1 MITNAKYIEQEDMP
15 MAEENNAAKSQSLLS
30 GAFVLVIATVLVKVI
45 GALFKIPLSMLIG
58 EVGRGYFSTAYEI
71 YTPLYSISM
80 AGLPVAVSRL
90 VAKERSLGH
99 FRDVRMIRRVSG
111 RLFVLMGALGT
122 ILLFAIAYPYTKFVV
137 GYVENIYCVLAIAP
151 SIFFCCCMSTYR
163 GYYEGLQNML
173 PTAISE
179 VTEVVGK
186 LIVGLGASYILM
198 KTELA
203 KFEAGEPVFGAV
215 RATQEEALA
224 AIYPFAATTAV
235 LGVTSGTIFGLLFL
249 MIRHKI
255 KGDGITK
262 AELLASPKPAES
274 KDLARVII
282 MTALPIAASSLVTN
296 ITNLIDA
303 ATIQNRLQY
312 AVEKAPDVIYE
323 LYGAEFET
331 MKVAD
336 AQIVKYI
343 YGIYNEVLDF
353 KNLIPTITMT
363 LGISAIPVL
372 SAAWANHRTHDIKVA
387 VESVIRVTMLIS
399 LPTGFGMAAV
409 SYSLLDT
416 FYPAATASIGS
427 SILAVYGCTIFI
439 FAVSSPITSM
449 LQGLGRTD
457 IPLKSLI
464 VGAVIKIILNY
475 VLIGNPNINING
487 APIASIA
494 CYLVVVIIN
503 LYSIIKLTGVR
514 INFASVFVKPC
525 ICSAI
530 SATVAFLTNLVFG
543 KFLGSIGDPDSMING
558 STIALVIAVI
568 AAVVAYV
575 ITILLLKGISKDDL
589 LMIPKGEK
597 IAAALE
603 KKGFLG

>member
-1 MITNAKYIEQEDMP
+1 
-15 MAEENNAAKSQSLLS
+15 MAEEKTGAKSQSLLS
-30 GAFVLVIATVLVKVI
+30 GAFILVVATVLVKVI

-99 FRDVRMIRRVSG
+99 FRDVRMIRRVAR
-111 RLFVLMGALGT
+111 RLFLLMGVLGT
-122 ILLFAIAYPYTKFVV
+122 VLLLLIAYPYTKFVV

-163 GYYEGLQNML
+163 GYYEGMQNMV

-179 VTEVVGK
+179 VIEVVGK
-186 LIVGLGASYILM
+186 LVVGLGASYILL
-198 KTELA
+198 KSELA
-203 KFEAGEPVFGAV
+203 KFEAGKPVFGAI
-215 RATQEEALA
+215 RATQEDALA
-224 AIYPFAATTAV
+224 AIYPFAAATAV
-235 LGVTSGTIFGLLFL
+235 LGVTSGTILGLIYLVV
-249 MIRHKI
+249 RHKLA
-255 KGDGITK
+255 GDGITK
-262 AELLASPKPAES
+262 AELLASPKPES
-274 KDLARVII
+274 GRALAKII
-282 MTALPIAASSLVTN
+282 VMTALPIAASSLVTN

-303 ATIQNRLQY
+303 ATIQNRLKY
-312 AVEKAPDVIYE
+312 AVEKAPDVIYA
-323 LYGAEFET
+323 LYGTEFET

-336 AQIVKYI
+336 SQIVKYI

-372 SAAWANHRTHDIKVA
+372 SAAWANHQRHDIKVA

-399 LPTGFGMAAV
+399 LPTGFGLAAV

-464 VGAVIKIILNY
+464 VGAVIKIVLNY
-475 VLIGNPNINING
+475 VLIGNPHINING

-503 LYSIIKLTGVR
+503 MYSIIKITGVR
-514 INFASVFVKPC
+514 INLMSVFVKPC
-525 ICSAI
+525 ICSVI
-530 SATVAFLTNLVFG
+530 SAVIAFLTNSVFSR
-543 KFLGSIGDPDSMING
+543 FLGSLGNPDSMING
-558 STIALVIAVI
+558 NTVALAIAVI
-568 AAVVAYV
+568 AAVIAYV
-575 ITILLLKGISKDDL
+575 ITILLFKGISKDDL
-589 LMIPKGEK
+589 MMIPKGEK
-597 IAAALE
+597 IAEALE
-603 KKGFLG
+603 KRGFLG

>member
-1 MITNAKYIEQEDMP
+1 
-15 MAEENNAAKSQSLLS
+15 MAEEKSGARSQSLLS
-30 GAFVLVIATVLVKVI
+30 GAFILVVATVLVKVI

-99 FRDVRMIRRVSG
+99 FRDVRMIRRVSA
-111 RLFVLMGALGT
+111 RLFLLMGVLGT
-122 ILLFAIAYPYTKFVV
+122 VLLMLVAYPYTKFIVK
-137 GYVENIYCVLAIAP
+137 YVENVYCVLAIAP

-163 GYYEGLQNML
+163 GYYEGMQNML

-179 VTEVVGK
+179 VIEVVGK
-186 LIVGLGASYILM
+186 LIVGLGASYALL
-198 KTELA
+198 KSQLA
-203 KFEAGEPVFGAV
+203 RFEAGQPVFGAV
-215 RATQEEALA
+215 RETKEDALA
-224 AIYPFAATTAV
+224 AIYPYAATTAV
-235 LGVTSGTIFGLLFL
+235 LGVTSGTVLGLVYLI
-249 MIRHKI
+249 IRHRL

-262 AELLASPKPAES
+262 AQLLSSPKPA
-274 KDLARVII
+274 DGQTLAKII
-282 MTALPIAASSLVTN
+282 VMTALPIAASSLVTN

-303 ATIQNRLQY
+303 ATIQARLQH
-312 AVEKAPDVIYE
+312 AVEKAPDVIYS
-323 LYGAEFET
+323 LYGVEFDE

-336 AQIVKYI
+336 SQIVKYI

-353 KNLIPTITMT
+353 KNLVPTITMT

-372 SAAWANHRTHDIKVA
+372 SAAWANQKRHSIKLA

-399 LPTGFGMAAV
+399 LPTGFGLAAV
-409 SYSLLDT
+409 SYSLLDM
-416 FYPAATASIGS
+416 FYPAAMASIGS
-427 SILAVYGCTIFI
+427 TILAVYGCTIFI

-449 LQGLGRTD
+449 LQAIGRTD
-457 IPLKSLI
+457 IPLKSLV
-464 VGAVIKIILNY
+464 VGAVIKIVLNCI
-475 VLIGNPNINING
+475 LIGNPHINING

-503 LYSIIKLTGVR
+503 LYSIIKITEVK
-514 INFASVFVKPC
+514 INFGSVFIKPC

-530 SATVAFLTNLVFG
+530 SAFVAFLTNLVFG
-543 KFLGSIGDPDSMING
+543 KFLGSLGNTDSMLNG
-558 STIALVIAVI
+558 NTVALIIAVI
-568 AAVVAYV
+568 AAVIAYV
-575 ITILLLKGISKDDL
+575 ITILLFKGISKDDL

-597 IAAALE
+597 IAETLE
-603 KKGFLG
+603 KRGFLG

>member
-1 MITNAKYIEQEDMP
+1 
-15 MAEENNAAKSQSLLS
+15 MAEEKSGARSQSLLS
-30 GAFVLVIATVLVKVI
+30 GAFILVVATVLVKVI

-99 FRDVRMIRRVSG
+99 FRDVRMIRRVSA
-111 RLFVLMGALGT
+111 RLFLLMGVLGT
-122 ILLFAIAYPYTKFVV
+122 VLLMLVAYPYTKFIVK
-137 GYVENIYCVLAIAP
+137 YVENVYCVLAIAP

-163 GYYEGLQNML
+163 GYYEGMQNML

-179 VTEVVGK
+179 VIEVVGK
-186 LIVGLGASYILM
+186 LIVGLGASYALL
-198 KTELA
+198 KSQLA
-203 KFEAGEPVFGAV
+203 RFEAGQPVFGAI
-215 RATQEEALA
+215 RETKEDALA
-224 AIYPFAATTAV
+224 AIYPYAATTAV
-235 LGVTSGTIFGLLFL
+235 LGVTSGTVLGLVYLI
-249 MIRHKI
+249 IRHRL

-262 AELLASPKPAES
+262 AQLLSSPKPA
-274 KDLARVII
+274 DGQTLAKII
-282 MTALPIAASSLVTN
+282 VMTALPIAASSLVTN

-303 ATIQNRLQY
+303 ATIQARLQH
-312 AVEKAPDVIYE
+312 AVEKAPDVIYS
-323 LYGAEFET
+323 LYGVEFDE

-336 AQIVKYI
+336 SQIVKYI

-353 KNLIPTITMT
+353 KNLVPTITMT

-372 SAAWANHRTHDIKVA
+372 SAAWANQKRRSIKLA

-399 LPTGFGMAAV
+399 LPTGFGLAAV
-409 SYSLLDT
+409 SYSLLDM

-427 SILAVYGCTIFI
+427 TILAVYGCTIFI

-449 LQGLGRTD
+449 LQAIGRTD
-457 IPLKSLI
+457 IPLKSLV
-464 VGAVIKIILNY
+464 VGAVIKIVLNCI
-475 VLIGNPNINING
+475 LIGNPHINING

-503 LYSIIKLTGVR
+503 LYSIIKITEVK
-514 INFASVFVKPC
+514 INFGSVFIKPC

-530 SATVAFLTNLVFG
+530 SAFVAFLTNLVFG
-543 KFLGSIGDPDSMING
+543 KFLGSLGNTDSMLNG
-558 STIALVIAVI
+558 NTVALIIAVI
-568 AAVVAYV
+568 AAVIAYV
-575 ITILLLKGISKDDL
+575 ITILLFKGISKDDL

-597 IAAALE
+597 IAETLE
-603 KKGFLG
+603 KRGFLG

>member
-1 MITNAKYIEQEDMP
+1 
-15 MAEENNAAKSQSLLS
+15 MAEEKSGVKGQSLLS
-30 GAFVLVIATVLVKVI
+30 GAFILVVATVLVKVI

-99 FRDVRMIRRVSG
+99 FRDVRMIRRVSA
-111 RLFVLMGALGT
+111 RLFLLMGILGT
-122 ILLFAIAYPYTKFVV
+122 VLLMLIAYPYTKFIVK
-137 GYVENIYCVLAIAP
+137 YVENVYCVLAIAP

-163 GYYEGLQNML
+163 GYYEGMQNML
-173 PTAISE
+173 PTAVSE
-179 VTEVVGK
+179 VIEVVGK
-186 LIVGLGASYILM
+186 LIVGLGASYILL
-198 KTELA
+198 KNQLA
-203 KFEAGEPVFGAV
+203 RFEAGQPVFGAV
-215 RATQEEALA
+215 RETKEDALA

-235 LGVTSGTIFGLLFL
+235 IGVTSGTVLGLIYLVV
-249 MIRHKI
+249 RHKI

-262 AELLASPKPAES
+262 EQLLSSPKPAS
-274 KDLARVII
+274 SQALAKII
-282 MTALPIAASSLVTN
+282 VMTALPIAASSLVTN

-303 ATIQNRLQY
+303 ATIQARLKY
-312 AVEKAPDVIYE
+312 AVEKAPDVIYA
-323 LYGAEFET
+323 LYGTEFEE

-336 AQIVKYI
+336 SQIVKYI

-353 KNLIPTITMT
+353 KNLVPTITMT

-372 SAAWANHRTHDIKVA
+372 SAAWANHQRHDIKVA

-399 LPTGFGMAAV
+399 LPTGFGLAAV
-409 SYSLLDT
+409 SYSLLDM

-427 SILAVYGCTIFI
+427 TILAVYGCTIFI

-464 VGAVIKIILNY
+464 VGAVIKIILNV
-475 VLIGNPNINING
+475 VLIGNPHINING

-503 LYSIIKLTGVR
+503 MYCIIKITGVK

-530 SATVAFLTNLVFG
+530 SAFVAFLTNLVFG
-543 KFLGSIGDPDSMING
+543 KFLGSLGDPDSMING
-558 STIALVIAVI
+558 NTVALIIAVI
-568 AAVVAYV
+568 AAVIAYV
-575 ITILLLKGISKDDL
+575 ITILLFKGISKDDL

-597 IAAALE
+597 IAETLE
-603 KKGFLG
+603 KRGFLG

>member
-1 MITNAKYIEQEDMP
+1 
-15 MAEENNAAKSQSLLS
+15 MAEEKSGARSQSLLS
-30 GAFVLVIATVLVKVI
+30 GAFILVVATVLVKVI

-99 FRDVRMIRRVSG
+99 FRDVRMIRRVSA
-111 RLFVLMGALGT
+111 RLFLLMGVLGT
-122 ILLFAIAYPYTKFVV
+122 VLLMLVAYPYTKFIVK
-137 GYVENIYCVLAIAP
+137 YVENVYCVLAIAP

-163 GYYEGLQNML
+163 GYYEGMQNML

-179 VTEVVGK
+179 VIEVVGK
-186 LIVGLGASYILM
+186 LIVGLGASYALL
-198 KTELA
+198 KSQLA
-203 KFEAGEPVFGAV
+203 RFEAGQPVFGAV
-215 RATQEEALA
+215 RETKEDALA
-224 AIYPFAATTAV
+224 AIYPYAATTAV
-235 LGVTSGTIFGLLFL
+235 LGVTSGTVLGLVYLI
-249 MIRHKI
+249 IRHRL

-262 AELLASPKPAES
+262 AQLLSSPKPA
-274 KDLARVII
+274 DGQTLAKII
-282 MTALPIAASSLVTN
+282 VMTALPIAASSLVTN

-303 ATIQNRLQY
+303 ATIQARLQH
-312 AVEKAPDVIYE
+312 AVEKAPDVIYS
-323 LYGAEFET
+323 LYGVEFDE

-336 AQIVKYI
+336 SQIVKYI

-353 KNLIPTITMT
+353 KNLVPTITMT

-372 SAAWANHRTHDIKVA
+372 SAAWANQKRHSIKLA

-399 LPTGFGMAAV
+399 LPTGFGLAAV
-409 SYSLLDT
+409 SYSLLDM

-427 SILAVYGCTIFI
+427 TILAVYGCTIFI

-449 LQGLGRTD
+449 LQAIGRTD
-457 IPLKSLI
+457 IPLKSLV
-464 VGAVIKIILNY
+464 VGAVIKIVLNCI
-475 VLIGNPNINING
+475 LIGNPHINING

-503 LYSIIKLTGVR
+503 FYSIIKITEVK
-514 INFASVFVKPC
+514 INFGSVFIKPC

-530 SATVAFLTNLVFG
+530 SAFVAFLTNLVFG
-543 KFLGSIGDPDSMING
+543 KFLGSLGNTDSMLNG
-558 STIALVIAVI
+558 NTVALIIAVI
-568 AAVVAYV
+568 AAVIAYV
-575 ITILLLKGISKDDL
+575 ITILLFKGISKDDL

-597 IAAALE
+597 IAEALE
-603 KKGFLG
+603 KRGFLG

>member
-1 MITNAKYIEQEDMP
+1 
-15 MAEENNAAKSQSLLS
+15 MADEKSGIKSQSLLS
-30 GAFVLVIATVLVKVI
+30 GAFILVVATILVKVI

-90 VAKERSLGH
+90 VARERSLGH

-111 RLFVLMGALGT
+111 RLFLMMGIIGT
-122 ILLFAIAYPYTKFVV
+122 LLLLLIAYPYTRFIVK
-137 GYVENIYCVLAIAP
+137 YVENVYCVLAIAP

-163 GYYEGLQNML
+163 GYYEGMQNML
-173 PTAISE
+173 PTAVSE
-179 VTEVVGK
+179 VIEVVGK
-186 LIVGLGASYILM
+186 LIVGLGASYLLL
-198 KTELA
+198 KSELA
-203 KFEAGEPVFGAV
+203 RFEAGQPVFGAI
-215 RATQEEALA
+215 RATKEDALA

-235 LGVTSGTIFGLLFL
+235 LGVTSGTVLGLIYLVL
-249 MIRHKI
+249 RHKI

-262 AELLASPKPAES
+262 AELLASPKPAS
-274 KDLARVII
+274 GSSLAKII
-282 MTALPIAASSLVTN
+282 VMTALPIAASSLVTN

-303 ATIQNRLQY
+303 ATIQARLKY
-312 AVEKAPDVIYE
+312 AFEKGPDIIYA
-323 LYGAEFET
+323 LYGAEFEN
-331 MKVAD
+331 MKIAD
-336 AQIVKYI
+336 SQVVKYI

-372 SAAWANHRTHDIKVA
+372 SAAWANHQSHDIKVA

-399 LPTGFGMAAV
+399 LPTGFGLAAV

-427 SILAVYGCTIFI
+427 TILAVYGCTMFV

-457 IPLKSLI
+457 IPLKSLT
-464 VGAVIKIILNY
+464 VGAVIKIVLNY
-475 VLIGNPNINING
+475 ILIGNPNINING

-494 CYLVVVIIN
+494 CYLVVVLIN
-503 LYSIIKLTGVR
+503 MYCIIKITGVR
-514 INFASVFVKPC
+514 INFGSVFIKPC
-525 ICSAI
+525 ICSGI
-530 SATVAFLTNLVFG
+530 SAVVAFLTNLVFG
-543 KFLGSIGDPDSMING
+543 KFLGNIGNPDSIMNG
-558 STIALVIAVI
+558 NTIALIIAVI
-568 AAVVAYV
+568 AAVIAYV
-575 ITILLLKGISKDDL
+575 ITILLFKGISKDDL

-597 IAAALE
+597 IAETLE
-603 KKGFLG
+603 KRGFLG

>member
-1 MITNAKYIEQEDMP
+1 
-15 MAEENNAAKSQSLLS
+15 MAEEKSGKKSQSLLS
-30 GAFVLVIATVLVKVI
+30 GAFILVVATILVKVI

-99 FRDVRMIRRVSG
+99 FRDVRMIRRVAR
-111 RLFVLMGALGT
+111 RLFLIMGVLGT
-122 ILLFAIAYPYTKFVV
+122 ALLLLIAYPYTKYVV
-137 GYVENIYCVLAIAP
+137 GFVENVYCVLAIAP

-163 GYYEGLQNML
+163 GYYEGMQNMV

-179 VTEVVGK
+179 VIEVVGK
-186 LIVGLGASYILM
+186 LVVGLGASYILL
-198 KTELA
+198 KTQLA
-203 KFEAGEPVFGAV
+203 KFAAGQPVFGAV
-215 RATQEEALA
+215 RATEEEALA
-224 AIYPFAATTAV
+224 AIYPFAAAAAV
-235 LGVTSGTIFGLLFL
+235 LGVTSGTILGLIYLV
-249 MIRHKI
+249 IRHKFA
-255 KGDGITK
+255 GDGITK
-262 AELLASPKPAES
+262 SELLASPKPQS
-274 KDLARVII
+274 GRTLAKIII

-303 ATIQNRLQY
+303 ATIQNRLKY
-312 AVEKAPDVIYE
+312 AFEKAPDVINA

-331 MKVAD
+331 MKIAD
-336 AQIVKYI
+336 SQVVKYI

-372 SAAWANHRTHDIKVA
+372 SAAWANRQRDDIKVA

-399 LPTGFGMAAV
+399 LPTGFGLAAV
-409 SYSLLDT
+409 AHSLLDM
-416 FYPAATASIGS
+416 FYPTATANIGAP
-427 SILAVYGCTIFI
+427 ILAVYGCTMFV

-464 VGAVIKIILNY
+464 VGAVIKIVLNY
-475 VLIGNPNINING
+475 VLIGNPHINIEG

-494 CYLVVVIIN
+494 CYLVVLLIN
-503 LYSIIKLTGVR
+503 MYSIIKLTGVK
-514 INFASVFVKPC
+514 INFMSVFIKPC

-530 SATVAFLTNLVFG
+530 SAVVAFLTNLVFG
-543 KFLGSIGDPDSMING
+543 KFLGNLGDPDGMLNG
-558 STIALVIAVI
+558 NSFALIIAVI
-568 AAVVAYV
+568 AAVISYI

-597 IAAALE
+597 VAEALE
-603 KKGFLG
+603 KRGFLG

>member
-1 MITNAKYIEQEDMP
+1 
-15 MAEENNAAKSQSLLS
+15 MAEEKSGSKSQSLLS
-30 GAFVLVIATVLVKVI
+30 GAFVLVVATVLVKVI

-99 FRDVRMIRRVSG
+99 FRDVRMIRRVSS
-111 RLFVLMGALGT
+111 RLFLMMGVIGTAL
-122 ILLFAIAYPYTKFVV
+122 LMLIAYPYTKYVV
-137 GYVENIYCVLAIAP
+137 GYVENVWCVLAIAP

-163 GYYEGLQNML
+163 GYYEGLQNMI
-173 PTAISE
+173 PTAVSE
-179 VTEVVGK
+179 VIEVIGK
-186 LIVGLGASYILM
+186 LIVGLGASYILL
-198 KTELA
+198 KSELA

-215 RATQEEALA
+215 RATKEEALA

-235 LGVTSGTIFGLLFL
+235 LGVTAGTILGLIYL

-262 AELLASPKPAES
+262 ADLQASPKPASSTE
-274 KDLARVII
+274 LAKVIV
-282 MTALPIAASSLVTN
+282 MTALPIAASSLVTS
-296 ITNLIDA
+296 ITNIIDA

-312 AVEKAPDVIYE
+312 AVEKAPDVIYK
-323 LYGAEFET
+323 LYGDEFAA

-336 AQIVKYI
+336 SQIVKYI

-372 SAAWANHRTHDIKVA
+372 SAAWANRQTHEVKLA
-387 VESVIRVTMLIS
+387 VESVIRVTMLIA
-399 LPTGFGMAAV
+399 LPTGLGMAAV

-416 FYPAATASIGS
+416 FYSSATASIGS

-439 FAVSSPITSM
+439 FAASSPITSM

-457 IPLKSLI
+457 IPLKSLA
-464 VGAVIKIILNY
+464 VGAVVKIILNY

-487 APIASIA
+487 APIASVA
-494 CYLVVVIIN
+494 CYLVVVVIN
-503 LYSIIKLTGVR
+503 LYSIIKITGVR
-514 INFASVFVKPC
+514 INFGSVFIKPC
-525 ICSAI
+525 VCSVI
-530 SATVAFLTNLVFG
+530 SSVVAFLTNFIFG
-543 KFLGSIGDPDSMING
+543 KFLGGIGDPDSMING
-558 STIALVIAVI
+558 NTIALVIAVI
-568 AAVVAYV
+568 AAVIAYV

-589 LMIPKGEK
+589 MMIPKGEK
-597 IAAALE
+597 VAAVLE

>member
-1 MITNAKYIEQEDMP
+1 
-15 MAEENNAAKSQSLLS
+15 MAEEKSGARSQSLLS
-30 GAFVLVIATVLVKVI
+30 GAFILVVATVLVKVI

-99 FRDVRMIRRVSG
+99 FRDVRMIRRVSA
-111 RLFVLMGALGT
+111 RLFLLMGVLGT
-122 ILLFAIAYPYTKFVV
+122 VLLMLVAYPYTKFIVK
-137 GYVENIYCVLAIAP
+137 YVENVYCVLAIAP

-163 GYYEGLQNML
+163 GYYEGMQNML

-179 VTEVVGK
+179 VIEVVGK
-186 LIVGLGASYILM
+186 LIVGLGASYALL
-198 KTELA
+198 KSQLA
-203 KFEAGEPVFGAV
+203 RFEAGQPVFGAV
-215 RATQEEALA
+215 RETKEDALA
-224 AIYPFAATTAV
+224 AIYPYAATTAV
-235 LGVTSGTIFGLLFL
+235 LGVTSGTVLGLVYLI
-249 MIRHKI
+249 IRHRL

-262 AELLASPKPAES
+262 AQLLSSPKPA
-274 KDLARVII
+274 DGQTLAKII
-282 MTALPIAASSLVTN
+282 VMTALPIAASSLVTN

-303 ATIQNRLQY
+303 ATIQARLQH
-312 AVEKAPDVIYE
+312 AVEKAPDVIYS
-323 LYGAEFET
+323 LYGVEFDE

-336 AQIVKYI
+336 SQIVKYI

-353 KNLIPTITMT
+353 KNLVPTITMT

-372 SAAWANHRTHDIKVA
+372 SAAWANQKRRSIKVA

-399 LPTGFGMAAV
+399 LPTGFGLAAV
-409 SYSLLDT
+409 SYSLLDM

-427 SILAVYGCTIFI
+427 TILAVYGCTIFI

-449 LQGLGRTD
+449 LQAIGRTD
-457 IPLKSLI
+457 IPLKSLV
-464 VGAVIKIILNY
+464 VGAVIKIVLNCI
-475 VLIGNPNINING
+475 LIGNPHINING

-503 LYSIIKLTGVR
+503 LYSIIKITEVK
-514 INFASVFVKPC
+514 INFGSVFIKPC

-530 SATVAFLTNLVFG
+530 SAFVAFLTNLVFG
-543 KFLGSIGDPDSMING
+543 KFLGSLGNTDSMLNG
-558 STIALVIAVI
+558 NTVALIIAVI
-568 AAVVAYV
+568 AAVIAYV
-575 ITILLLKGISKDDL
+575 ITILLFKGISKDDL

-597 IAAALE
+597 IAETLE
-603 KKGFLG
+603 KRGFLG

>member
-1 MITNAKYIEQEDMP
+1 
-15 MAEENNAAKSQSLLS
+15 MADGKSGVKSQSLLS
-30 GAFVLVIATVLVKVI
+30 GAFILVVATVLVKVI

-99 FRDVRMIRRVSG
+99 FRDVRMIRRVSA
-111 RLFVLMGALGT
+111 RLFVMMGAIGT
-122 ILLFAIAYPYTKFVV
+122 VLLLLIAYPYTRFIVK
-137 GYVENIYCVLAIAP
+137 YVENVYCVLAIAP

-173 PTAISE
+173 PTAVSE
-179 VTEVVGK
+179 VIEVIGK
-186 LIVGLGASYILM
+186 LIVGLGASYALL
-198 KTELA
+198 KAELA
-203 KFEAGEPVFGAV
+203 KFEAGQPVFGAV
-215 RATQEEALA
+215 RATREDALA

-235 LGVTSGTIFGLLFL
+235 LGVTSGTILGLIYLIL
-249 MIRHKI
+249 RHKI
-255 KGDGITK
+255 KGDGITR
-262 AELLASPKPAES
+262 AELLASPKPAS
-274 KDLARVII
+274 GSSLAKIII

-303 ATIQNRLQY
+303 ATIQARLKY
-312 AVEKAPDVIYE
+312 AVEKAPDVIYA
-323 LYGAEFET
+323 LYGTEFET

-336 AQIVKYI
+336 SQIVKYI

-353 KNLIPTITMT
+353 KNLIPTVTMT

-372 SAAWANHRTHDIKVA
+372 SAAWANQQTHSIKVA

-399 LPTGFGMAAV
+399 LPTGFGLAAV

-416 FYPAATASIGS
+416 FYPAATASIGAT
-427 SILAVYGCTIFI
+427 ILAVYGCTMFV

-457 IPLKSLI
+457 IPLKSLV

-475 VLIGNPNINING
+475 ILIGSPHINING

-494 CYLVVVIIN
+494 CYLVVVLIN
-503 LYSIIKLTGVR
+503 LYSIIKITGVN
-514 INFASVFVKPC
+514 INFGSVFIKPC
-525 ICSAI
+525 ICSGI
-530 SATVAFLTNLVFG
+530 SAVVAFLTNLVFG
-543 KFLGSIGDPDSMING
+543 KFLGNIGNPDSVMNG
-558 STIALVIAVI
+558 NTIALIIAVI
-568 AAVVAYV
+568 AAVIAYV
-575 ITILLLKGISKDDL
+575 ITILLFKGISKDDL

-597 IAAALE
+597 IAEDLE
-603 KKGFLG
+603 KRGFLG

>member
-1 MITNAKYIEQEDMP
+1 
-15 MAEENNAAKSQSLLS
+15 MAEEKSGKKSQSLLS
-30 GAFVLVIATVLVKVI
+30 GAFILVVATILVKVI

-99 FRDVRMIRRVSG
+99 FRDVRMIRRVAR
-111 RLFVLMGALGT
+111 RLFLIMGVLGT
-122 ILLFAIAYPYTKFVV
+122 VLLLLIAYPYTKYVV
-137 GYVENIYCVLAIAP
+137 GFVENVYCVLAIAP

-163 GYYEGLQNML
+163 GYYEGMQNMV

-179 VTEVVGK
+179 VIEVVGK
-186 LIVGLGASYILM
+186 LVVGLGASYILL
-198 KTELA
+198 KTQLA
-203 KFEAGEPVFGAV
+203 KFAAGQPVFGAV
-215 RATQEEALA
+215 RATEEEALA
-224 AIYPFAATTAV
+224 AIYPFAAAAAV
-235 LGVTSGTIFGLLFL
+235 LGVTSGTILGLIYLV
-249 MIRHKI
+249 IRHKFV
-255 KGDGITK
+255 GDGITK
-262 AELLASPKPAES
+262 SELLASPKPQS
-274 KDLARVII
+274 GRTLAKIII

-303 ATIQNRLQY
+303 ATIQNRLKY
-312 AVEKAPDVIYE
+312 AFEKAPDVINA
-323 LYGAEFET
+323 LYGAEFEA
-331 MKVAD
+331 MKIAD
-336 AQIVKYI
+336 SQVVKYI

-372 SAAWANHRTHDIKVA
+372 SAAWANRQRNDIKVA

-399 LPTGFGMAAV
+399 LPTGFCLAAV
-409 SYSLLDT
+409 AHSLLDM
-416 FYPAATASIGS
+416 FYPAATANIGAP
-427 SILAVYGCTIFI
+427 ILAVYGCTIFI

-475 VLIGNPNINING
+475 VLIGNPHINIEG

-494 CYLVVVIIN
+494 CYLVVLIIN
-503 LYSIIKLTGVR
+503 MYSIIKLTGVK
-514 INFASVFVKPC
+514 INFMSVFIKPC

-530 SATVAFLTNLVFG
+530 SAVVAFLTNLVFG
-543 KFLGSIGDPDSMING
+543 KFLGNLGDPDGMLNG
-558 STIALVIAVI
+558 NSVALIIAVI
-568 AAVVAYV
+568 AAVISYV

-597 IAAALE
+597 VAEALE
-603 KKGFLG
+603 KRGFLG

>member
-1 MITNAKYIEQEDMP
+1 
-15 MAEENNAAKSQSLLS
+15 MAEEKSSARSQSLLS
-30 GAFVLVIATVLVKVI
+30 GAFILVVATVLVKVI

-99 FRDVRMIRRVSG
+99 FRDVRMIRRVSA
-111 RLFVLMGALGT
+111 RLFLMMGVLGT
-122 ILLFAIAYPYTKFVV
+122 VLLMLVAYPYTKFIVK
-137 GYVENIYCVLAIAP
+137 YVENVYCVLAIAP

-163 GYYEGLQNML
+163 GYYEGMQNML

-179 VTEVVGK
+179 VIEVVGK
-186 LIVGLGASYILM
+186 LIVGLGASYALL
-198 KTELA
+198 KSQLA
-203 KFEAGEPVFGAV
+203 RFEAGQPVFGAV
-215 RATQEEALA
+215 RETKEDAFA
-224 AIYPFAATTAV
+224 AIYPYAATTAV
-235 LGVTSGTIFGLLFL
+235 LGVTSGTVLGLVYLI
-249 MIRHKI
+249 IRHRL

-262 AELLASPKPAES
+262 AQLLSSPKPA
-274 KDLARVII
+274 DGQTLAKII
-282 MTALPIAASSLVTN
+282 VMTALPIAASSLVTN

-303 ATIQNRLQY
+303 ATIQARLQH
-312 AVEKAPDVIYE
+312 AVEKAPDVIYS
-323 LYGAEFET
+323 LYGAEFDE

-336 AQIVKYI
+336 SQIVKYI

-372 SAAWANHRTHDIKVA
+372 SAAWANQKRHSIKLA

-399 LPTGFGMAAV
+399 LPTGFGLAAV
-409 SYSLLDT
+409 SYSLLDM

-427 SILAVYGCTIFI
+427 TILAVYGCTIFI

-449 LQGLGRTD
+449 LQAIGRTD
-457 IPLKSLI
+457 IPLKSLV
-464 VGAVIKIILNY
+464 VGAVIKIVLNCI
-475 VLIGNPNINING
+475 LIGNPHINING

-503 LYSIIKLTGVR
+503 LYSIIKITEVK
-514 INFASVFVKPC
+514 INFGSVFIKPC

-530 SATVAFLTNLVFG
+530 SAFVAFLTNLVFG
-543 KFLGSIGDPDSMING
+543 KFLGSLGNTDSMLNG
-558 STIALVIAVI
+558 NTVALIIAVI
-568 AAVVAYV
+568 AAVIAYV
-575 ITILLLKGISKDDL
+575 ITILLFKGISKDDL

-597 IAAALE
+597 IAETLE
-603 KKGFLG
+603 KRGFLG

>member
-1 MITNAKYIEQEDMP
+1 
-15 MAEENNAAKSQSLLS
+15 MAEEKSGARSQSLLS
-30 GAFVLVIATVLVKVI
+30 GAFILVVATVLVKVI

-99 FRDVRMIRRVSG
+99 FRDVRMIRRVSV
-111 RLFVLMGALGT
+111 RLFLLMGVLGT
-122 ILLFAIAYPYTKFVV
+122 VLLMLVAYPYTKFIVK
-137 GYVENIYCVLAIAP
+137 YVENVYCVLAIAP

-163 GYYEGLQNML
+163 GYYEGMQNML

-179 VTEVVGK
+179 VIEVVGK
-186 LIVGLGASYILM
+186 LIVGLGASYALL
-198 KTELA
+198 KSQLA
-203 KFEAGEPVFGAV
+203 RFEAGQPVFGAV
-215 RATQEEALA
+215 RETKEDALA
-224 AIYPFAATTAV
+224 AIYPYAATTAV
-235 LGVTSGTIFGLLFL
+235 LGVTSGTVLGLVYLI
-249 MIRHKI
+249 IRHRL

-262 AELLASPKPAES
+262 AQLLSSPKPA
-274 KDLARVII
+274 DGQTLAKII
-282 MTALPIAASSLVTN
+282 VMTALPIAASSLVTN

-303 ATIQNRLQY
+303 ATIQARLQH
-312 AVEKAPDVIYE
+312 AVEKAPDVIYSF
-323 LYGAEFET
+323 YGAEFDE

-336 AQIVKYI
+336 SQIVKYI

-353 KNLIPTITMT
+353 KNLVPTITMT

-372 SAAWANHRTHDIKVA
+372 SAAWANQKRHSIKLA

-399 LPTGFGMAAV
+399 LPTGFGLAAV
-409 SYSLLDT
+409 SYSLLDM

-427 SILAVYGCTIFI
+427 TILAVYGCTIFI

-449 LQGLGRTD
+449 LQAIGRTD
-457 IPLKSLI
+457 IPLKSLV
-464 VGAVIKIILNY
+464 VGAVIKIVLNCI
-475 VLIGNPNINING
+475 LIGNPHINING

-503 LYSIIKLTGVR
+503 LYSIIKITEVK
-514 INFASVFVKPC
+514 INFGSVFIKPC

-530 SATVAFLTNLVFG
+530 SAFVAFLTNLVFG
-543 KFLGSIGDPDSMING
+543 KFLGSLGNTDSMLNG
-558 STIALVIAVI
+558 NTVALIIAVI
-568 AAVVAYV
+568 AAVIAYV
-575 ITILLLKGISKDDL
+575 ITILLFKGISKDDL

-597 IAAALE
+597 IAETLE
-603 KKGFLG
+603 KRGFLG

>member
-1 MITNAKYIEQEDMP
+1 
-15 MAEENNAAKSQSLLS
+15 MAEEKSGARSQSLLS
-30 GAFVLVIATVLVKVI
+30 GAFILVVATVLVKVI

-99 FRDVRMIRRVSG
+99 FRDVRMIRRVSA
-111 RLFVLMGALGT
+111 RLFLLMGVLGT
-122 ILLFAIAYPYTKFVV
+122 VLLMLVAYPYTKFIVK
-137 GYVENIYCVLAIAP
+137 YVENVYCVLAIAP

-163 GYYEGLQNML
+163 GYYEGMQNML

-179 VTEVVGK
+179 VIEVVGK
-186 LIVGLGASYILM
+186 LIVGLGASYALL
-198 KTELA
+198 KSQLA
-203 KFEAGEPVFGAV
+203 RFEAGQPVFGAV
-215 RATQEEALA
+215 RETKEDALA
-224 AIYPFAATTAV
+224 AIYPYAATTAV
-235 LGVTSGTIFGLLFL
+235 LGVTSGTVLGLVYLI
-249 MIRHKI
+249 IRHRL

-262 AELLASPKPAES
+262 AQLLSSPKPA
-274 KDLARVII
+274 DGQTLAKII
-282 MTALPIAASSLVTN
+282 VMTALPIAASSLVTN

-303 ATIQNRLQY
+303 ATIQARLQH
-312 AVEKAPDVIYE
+312 AVEKAPDVIYS
-323 LYGAEFET
+323 LYGVEFDE

-336 AQIVKYI
+336 SQIVKYI

-353 KNLIPTITMT
+353 KNLVPTITMT

-372 SAAWANHRTHDIKVA
+372 SAAWANQKRHSIKLA
-387 VESVIRVTMLIS
+387 VKSVIRVTMLIS
-399 LPTGFGMAAV
+399 LPTGFGLAAV
-409 SYSLLDT
+409 SYSLLDM

-427 SILAVYGCTIFI
+427 TILAVYGCTIFI

-449 LQGLGRTD
+449 LQAIGRTD
-457 IPLKSLI
+457 IPLKSLV
-464 VGAVIKIILNY
+464 VGAVIKIVLNCI
-475 VLIGNPNINING
+475 LIGNPHINING

-503 LYSIIKLTGVR
+503 LYSIIKITEVK
-514 INFASVFVKPC
+514 INFGSVFIKPC

-530 SATVAFLTNLVFG
+530 SAFVAFLTNLVFG
-543 KFLGSIGDPDSMING
+543 KFLGSLGNTDSMLNG
-558 STIALVIAVI
+558 NTVALIIAVI
-568 AAVVAYV
+568 AAVIAYV
-575 ITILLLKGISKDDL
+575 ITILLFKGISKDDL

-597 IAAALE
+597 IAETLE
-603 KKGFLG
+603 KRGFLG